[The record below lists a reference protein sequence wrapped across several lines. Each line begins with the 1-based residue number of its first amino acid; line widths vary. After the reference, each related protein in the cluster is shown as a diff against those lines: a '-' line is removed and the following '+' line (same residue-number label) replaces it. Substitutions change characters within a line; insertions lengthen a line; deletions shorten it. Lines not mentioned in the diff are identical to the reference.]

1 MPDTPDDAF
10 INGSVE
16 GSRFD
21 HRGEPTMPDTLS
33 REELDGHRA
42 YLALHRPDCQ
52 CTGSR
57 LLAHL
62 DALTAA
68 VEDMHNGAP
77 DDVPSPALYWDGWH
91 EALDKAVAIL
101 RGEQ

>member
-42 YLALHRPDCQ
+42 YLALHRPDCR

-57 LLAHL
+57 LLVHI
-62 DALTAA
+62 DALTGAVEALLRAWENNRYTEDVTEEVAA
-68 VEDMHNGAP
+68 V
-77 DDVPSPALYWDGWH
+77 L
-91 EALDKAVAIL
+91 AIL
-101 RGEQ
+101 RGKK